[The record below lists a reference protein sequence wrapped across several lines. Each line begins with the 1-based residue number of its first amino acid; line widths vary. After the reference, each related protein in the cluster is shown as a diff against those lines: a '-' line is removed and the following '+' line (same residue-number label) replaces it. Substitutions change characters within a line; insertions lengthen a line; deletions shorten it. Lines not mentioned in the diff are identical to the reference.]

1 MSGKEIMFTPVSL
14 GSIGLKNRLVMAP
27 LTRMRAVVGD
37 VPSPLAK
44 TYYAQRA
51 SAGLIITEATQI
63 SALGMGYPATPGIY
77 SAAQTDAWREIV
89 DAVHAKGG
97 SIVAQLWHVG
107 RISHSSL
114 HPEQGVPEAP
124 SAIAATGQT
133 YGADWKLHD
142 YETPKAMTV
151 EDIARLLKEFELA
164 AKNAKAAGFDGIE
177 IHSAN
182 GYLLDQ
188 FLQDK
193 TNQRSD
199 QYGGSIENRLRLLGE
214 VIESVTTVFPPDR
227 VGVRLSPYGTFND
240 IADSDPIALFTA
252 AINKLNGYKLAYLH
266 MIEPRATSAGGG
278 DQVNAGAPITSEIF
292 RSAYQGKFITA
303 GGYDQAMG
311 EKVLEE
317 GLADAVAYGRLYIS
331 NPDLAERFKQ
341 GAALN
346 PYDRATF
353 YGGDAVGY
361 IDYPTL

>member
-1 MSGKEIMFTPVSL
+1 MSGKEIMFTPVNL
-14 GSIGLKNRLVMAP
+14 GSIQLKNHLVMAP
-27 LTRMRAVVGD
+27 LTRMRAVAGD
-37 VPSPLAK
+37 VPNPLAK
-44 TYYAQRA
+44 TYYEQRA

-63 SALGMGYPATPGIY
+63 SPLGMGYPATPGIY
-77 SAAQTDAWREIV
+77 SPEQTAAWKEIV

-97 SIVAQLWHVG
+97 TIVAQLWHVG

-114 HPEQGVPEAP
+114 HPEDGVPEAP
-124 SAIAATGQT
+124 SAIAAAGQT

-142 YETPKAMTV
+142 YEVPKAMRL

-164 AKNAKAAGFDGIE
+164 ARNAKAAGFDGIE

-193 TNQRSD
+193 TNQRND

-214 VIESVTTVFPPDR
+214 VIESVSKVFTSDR

-240 IADSDPIALFTA
+240 MSDSDPVALFTA
-252 AINKLNGYKLAYLH
+252 AIHKLNTYGLAYVH

-278 DQVNAGAPITSEIF
+278 EQVNEDAPITSELF
-292 RSAYQGKFITA
+292 RKAYQGKFITA

-317 GLADAVAYGRLYIS
+317 GMADAVAYGRLYIS
-331 NPDLAERFKQ
+331 NPDLMERFEKN
-341 GAALN
+341 APLN
-346 PYDRATF
+346 PYNRATF
-353 YGGDAVGY
+353 YGGAEVGY
-361 IDYPTL
+361 TDYPTL

>member
-1 MSGKEIMFTPVSL
+1 MSGKEIMFTPVTL
-14 GSIGLKNRLVMAP
+14 GSIELKNRLVMVP
-27 LTRMRAVVGD
+27 LTRMRAIAGD
-37 VPSPLAK
+37 VPNPLAK

-63 SALGMGYPATPGIY
+63 SPLGMGYPATPGIY
-77 SAAQTDAWREIV
+77 SAAQTAAWKEV
-89 DAVHAKGG
+89 VNAVHEKGG

-124 SAIAATGQT
+124 SAIAAVGQT

-142 YETPKAMTV
+142 YEIPKAMST
-151 EDIARLLKEFELA
+151 EDIARLLKEFEA
-164 AKNAKAAGFDGIE
+164 AAQNAKAAGFDGIE

-193 TNQRSD
+193 TNQRTD
-199 QYGGSIENRLRLLGE
+199 QYGGSIENRLRLLTE
-214 VIESVTTVFPPDR
+214 VIEAVTTVFPADR

-240 IADSDPIALFTA
+240 IGDSDPVALFTA
-252 AINKLNGYKLAYLH
+252 AIQKLNGYKLAYIH

-278 DQVNAGAPITSEIF
+278 DQVNEEAPITSEIF
-292 RSAYQGKFITA
+292 RAAYQGKFITA

-317 GLADAVAYGRLYIS
+317 GLADAVAYGRLYIA

-341 GAALN
+341 GAPLN
-346 PYDRATF
+346 PYNRSTF
-353 YGGDAVGY
+353 YGGNEVGY
-361 IDYPTL
+361 TDYPTL

>member
-14 GSIGLKNRLVMAP
+14 GSIQIKNRLVMAP
-27 LTRMRAVVGD
+27 LTRMRAVAGD

-63 SALGMGYPATPGIY
+63 SPLGMGYPATPGIY
-77 SAAQTDAWREIV
+77 SAEQTAAWKEIV
-89 DAVHAKGG
+89 AAVHEKGG

-114 HPEQGVPEAP
+114 HPEQGLPEAP
-124 SAIAATGQT
+124 SAIAPAGQT
-133 YGADWKLHD
+133 YGADWKLHN
-142 YETPKAMTV
+142 YETPRAMSLD
-151 EDIARLLKEFELA
+151 DIERLLKEFEIA
-164 AKNAKAAGFDGIE
+164 AQNAKAAGFDGIE

-193 TNQRSD
+193 TNQRDD
-199 QYGGSIENRLRLLGE
+199 QYGGSVENRLRLLGE
-214 VIESVTTVFPPDR
+214 VIETVSKVFSSDR

-240 IADSDPIALFTA
+240 IEDSDPVALFTA
-252 AINKLNGYKLAYLH
+252 AIQKLNGYKLAYVH
-266 MIEPRATSAGGG
+266 MIEPRSTSAGGG
-278 DQVNAGAPITSEIF
+278 DEVNEGAPITSELF
-292 RSAYQGKFITA
+292 RAAYEGKFITA

-311 EKVLEE
+311 EEALEA

-331 NPDLAERFKQ
+331 NPDLAERFQ
-341 GAALN
+341 QNAPLN
-346 PYDRATF
+346 PYNRDTF
-353 YGGDAVGY
+353 YGGQEAGY
-361 IDYPTL
+361 TDYPSL

>member
-1 MSGKEIMFTPVSL
+1 MSGKEIMFTPVNL
-14 GSIGLKNRLVMAP
+14 GSIQLKNRLVMAP
-27 LTRMRAVVGD
+27 LTRMRAVAGD
-37 VPSPLAK
+37 VPNPLAK
-44 TYYAQRA
+44 TYYEQRA

-63 SALGMGYPATPGIY
+63 SPLGMGYPATPGIY
-77 SAAQTDAWREIV
+77 SPEQTAAWKEIV

-97 SIVAQLWHVG
+97 TIVAQLWHVG

-114 HPEQGVPEAP
+114 HPEDGVPEAP
-124 SAIAATGQT
+124 SAIAAAGQT

-142 YETPKAMTV
+142 YEVPKAMSL

-164 AKNAKAAGFDGIE
+164 ARNAKAAGFDGIE

-193 TNQRSD
+193 TNQRND

-214 VIESVTTVFPPDR
+214 VIESVSKVFTSDR

-240 IADSDPIALFTA
+240 MSDSDPVALFTA
-252 AINKLNGYKLAYLH
+252 AIQKLNTYGLAYVH

-278 DQVNAGAPITSEIF
+278 EQVNEDAPITSELF
-292 RSAYQGKFITA
+292 RKAYQGKFITA

-317 GLADAVAYGRLYIS
+317 GMADAVAYGRLYIS
-331 NPDLAERFKQ
+331 NPDLMERFEKN
-341 GAALN
+341 APLN
-346 PYDRATF
+346 PYNRATF
-353 YGGDAVGY
+353 YGGAEVGY
-361 IDYPTL
+361 TDYPTL

>member
-1 MSGKEIMFTPVSL
+1 MSGKEIMFNPVSF
-14 GSIGLKNRLVMAP
+14 GSIRLKNRLVMAP
-27 LTRMRAVVGD
+27 LTRMRAIAGD
-37 VPSPLAK
+37 VPNPLAK
-44 TYYAQRA
+44 IYYEQRA

-63 SALGMGYPATPGIY
+63 SPLGKGYPATPGIY
-77 SAAQTDAWREIV
+77 SADQTAAWKEIV

-97 SIVAQLWHVG
+97 SIVSQLWHVG

-114 HPEQGVPEAP
+114 HPEQGLPEAP
-124 SAIAATGQT
+124 SAIAAAGQT

-142 YETPKAMTV
+142 YEIPKAMSL
-151 EDIARLLKEFELA
+151 EDIARVLKEFELA
-164 AKNAKAAGFDGIE
+164 AQNAKAAGFDGVE

-193 TNQRSD
+193 TNQRTD
-199 QYGGSIENRLRLLGE
+199 QYGGTIENRLRLLGE
-214 VIESVTTVFPPDR
+214 VIEAVCKVFSSDR

-240 IADSDPIALFTA
+240 MSDSDPVALFTA
-252 AINKLNGYKLAYLH
+252 VIKKLNQYELAYLH

-278 DQVNAGAPITSEIF
+278 EQVLEEAPITSEIF
-292 RSAYQGKFITA
+292 RAAYQGKFITA

-311 EKVLEE
+311 EKVLEA

-341 GAALN
+341 GASLN
-346 PYDRATF
+346 SYNRATF
-353 YGGDAVGY
+353 YGGKEAGY

>member
-1 MSGKEIMFTPVSL
+1 MFTPVAL
-14 GSIGLKNRLVMAP
+14 GSIELKNRLVMAP
-27 LTRMRAVVGD
+27 LTRMRAIAGD
-37 VPSPLAK
+37 VPNPLAK

-63 SALGMGYPATPGIY
+63 SALGRGYPATPGIY
-77 SAAQTDAWREIV
+77 SAEQTAAWKEIV
-89 DAVHAKGG
+89 QAVHEKGG

-114 HPEQGVPEAP
+114 HPEQGIPEAP
-124 SAIAATGQT
+124 SAIAAAGQT

-142 YETPKAMTV
+142 YETPKAMSV
-151 EDIARLLKEFELA
+151 EDIARLLKEFEA
-164 AKNAKAAGFDGIE
+164 AAQNAKAAGFDGIE

-193 TNQRSD
+193 TNQRTD
-199 QYGGSIENRLRLLGE
+199 QYGGSTENRLRLLGE
-214 VIESVTTVFPPDR
+214 VIEAVTKVFPADQ

-240 IADSDPIALFTA
+240 ISDSDPVALFSA
-252 AINKLNGYKLAYLH
+252 AIQKLNGYKLAYLH

-278 DQVNAGAPITSEIF
+278 EQVNEEAPITSEMF
-292 RSAYQGKFITA
+292 RAAYQGKFITA

-317 GLADAVAYGRLYIS
+317 DLADAVAYGRLYIA
-331 NPDLAERFKQ
+331 NPDLAERFEHD
-341 GAALN
+341 APLN
-346 PYDRATF
+346 PYNRATF
-353 YGGDAVGY
+353 YGGNEAGY
-361 IDYPTL
+361 TDYPTL

>member
-1 MSGKEIMFTPVSL
+1 MSGKEIMFTPVNL
-14 GSIGLKNRLVMAP
+14 GSIQLKNRLVMAP
-27 LTRMRAVVGD
+27 LTRMRAVAGD
-37 VPSPLAK
+37 VPNPLAK
-44 TYYAQRA
+44 TYYEQRA

-63 SALGMGYPATPGIY
+63 SPLGMGYPATPGIY
-77 SAAQTDAWREIV
+77 SPEQTAAWKEIV
-89 DAVHAKGG
+89 DAVHTKGG
-97 SIVAQLWHVG
+97 TIVAQLWHVG

-114 HPEQGVPEAP
+114 HPEDGVPEAP
-124 SAIAATGQT
+124 SAIAAAGQT

-142 YETPKAMTV
+142 YEVPKAMSL

-164 AKNAKAAGFDGIE
+164 ARNAKAAGFDGIE

-193 TNQRSD
+193 TNQRND

-214 VIESVTTVFPPDR
+214 VIESVSKVFSSDR

-240 IADSDPIALFTA
+240 MSDSDPVALFTA
-252 AINKLNGYKLAYLH
+252 AIHKLNTYGLAYVH

-278 DQVNAGAPITSEIF
+278 EQVNEDAPITSELF
-292 RSAYQGKFITA
+292 RKAYQGKFITA

-317 GLADAVAYGRLYIS
+317 GMADAVAYGRLYIS
-331 NPDLAERFKQ
+331 NPDLMERFEKN
-341 GAALN
+341 APLN
-346 PYDRATF
+346 PYNRATF
-353 YGGDAVGY
+353 YGGAEVGY
-361 IDYPTL
+361 TDYPTL

>member
-1 MSGKEIMFTPVSL
+1 MLGKEIMFTPVSF
-14 GSIGLKNRLVMAP
+14 GSIELKNRLVMAP
-27 LTRMRAVVGD
+27 LTRMRAIAGD
-37 VPSPLAK
+37 VPNPLAK
-44 TYYAQRA
+44 IYYEQRA

-63 SALGMGYPATPGIY
+63 SPLGKGYPATPGIY
-77 SAAQTDAWREIV
+77 SVDQTAAWKEIV

-97 SIVAQLWHVG
+97 SIVSQLWHVG

-114 HPEQGVPEAP
+114 HPEQGLPEAP
-124 SAIAATGQT
+124 SAIAAAGQT

-142 YETPKAMTV
+142 YEIPNAMSL
-151 EDIARLLKEFELA
+151 EDIARVLKEFELA
-164 AKNAKAAGFDGIE
+164 AQNAKAAGFDGVE

-193 TNQRSD
+193 TNQRTD
-199 QYGGSIENRLRLLGE
+199 QYGGSVENRLRLLGE
-214 VIESVTTVFPPDR
+214 VIEVVSKVFSSDR

-240 IADSDPIALFTA
+240 MSDSDPIALFTA
-252 AINKLNGYKLAYLH
+252 AIKKLNHYELAYLH

-278 DQVNAGAPITSEIF
+278 EQVLEEAPVTSEIF
-292 RSAYQGKFITA
+292 RAAYQGKFITA

-311 EKVLEE
+311 EKVLEA

-341 GAALN
+341 GASLN
-346 PYDRATF
+346 QYNRATF
-353 YGGDAVGY
+353 YGGNEVGY
-361 IDYPTL
+361 TDYPTF